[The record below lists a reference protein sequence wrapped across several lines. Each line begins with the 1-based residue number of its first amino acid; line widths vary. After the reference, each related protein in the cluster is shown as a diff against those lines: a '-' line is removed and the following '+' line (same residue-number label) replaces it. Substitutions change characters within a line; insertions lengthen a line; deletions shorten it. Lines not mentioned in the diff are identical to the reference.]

1 MSTVKKK
8 ENPVRRKEPRRHEL
22 CSCGSG
28 LKAKDCCQ
36 KPAKKEGWFSTPAG
50 DELVGAYN
58 ETVCKTGEDKYNRII
73 RYVKDLRPPG
83 RNKIQLYCGCG
94 LFAGVGVLRKETIV
108 GIPRIVI
115 DAHAANPAPRR
126 KCCSLVASVSSTPE
140 GIQAS

>member
-1 MSTVKKK
+1 MSTAKKK

-36 KPAKKEGWFSTPAG
+36 KPAKKEGWFSTTAG

-94 LFAGVGVLRKETIV
+94 LYHSVEVQDKTYNLMCFTWGFKVSHKDWDAFLKEFMEKAMEYKEKNHV
-108 GIPRIVI
+108 EP
-115 DAHAANPAPRR
+115 
-126 KCCSLVASVSSTPE
+126 
-140 GIQAS
+140 